1 MLYQIDDRINLQSQL
16 TQYSESKMEEKSWQ
30 GFRESGF
37 RVFFVGLFSLL
48 IAFIIYSKL
57 TMPSSDPLSVE
68 SHELIELAYGML
80 AIIAAS
86 MASSLYGAYII
97 FQSHQMRTAVGAGSG
112 RSLISFIT
120 NAFSNRKYWTI
131 MVVAAISYGI
141 FFGFLSQIL
150 VYRPDVSFTERGIE
164 VPSVD
169 MIPCCSAPGYMPMLT
184 VYITDHFLIL
194 IIPVNVILAAVVSML
209 VGFNV
214 ALSIFAYRMKRSMH
228 AKTSLVGGIGA
239 TSGLFVGCPT
249 CAGSILSAVLGVGV
263 AGAGTSASVLAP
275 FHTLFIAASIPALI
289 IAPFLIARSI
299 RSLSSCSSSNSNNNN
314 LT

>member
-1 MLYQIDDRINLQSQL
+1 MD
-16 TQYSESKMEEKSWQ
+16 EKRWQ
-30 GFRESGF
+30 AMRESGF
-37 RVFFVGLFSLL
+37 RVLFVGLFSLV
-48 IAFIIYSKL
+48 IAFVIYSRL
-57 TMPSSDPLSVE
+57 TVPSSDTTAVVMATQLTN
-68 SHELIELAYGML
+68 LAYAML
-80 AIIAAS
+80 AITAAS
-86 MASSLYGAYII
+86 MAAMAYGTYTI
-97 FQSHQMRTAVGAGSG
+97 FRSEQMRTAGTS
-112 RSLISFIT
+112 SLVSFIT
-120 NAFSNRKYWTI
+120 GAFASRNYWKI
-131 MVVAAISYGI
+131 MAIAAIGYGI

-194 IIPVNVILAAVVSML
+194 IIPVNVILAAVVSMF

-214 ALSIFAYRMKRSMH
+214 ALSIFAYRMKSSMH

-275 FHTLFIAASIPALI
+275 FQTLFIAASIPALI

-299 RSLSSCSSSNSNNNN
+299 RSLSSCSSNSSSSNNN

>member
-1 MLYQIDDRINLQSQL
+1 MD
-16 TQYSESKMEEKSWQ
+16 EKRWQ
-30 GFRESGF
+30 AMRESGF
-37 RVFFVGLFSLL
+37 RVLFVGLFSLV
-48 IAFIIYSKL
+48 IAFVIYSRL
-57 TMPSSDPLSVE
+57 TVPSSDATAVVMATQLTN
-68 SHELIELAYGML
+68 LAYAML
-80 AIIAAS
+80 AITAAS
-86 MASSLYGAYII
+86 MAAMAYGTYTI
-97 FQSHQMRTAVGAGSG
+97 FRSEQMRTAGTS
-112 RSLISFIT
+112 SLVSFIT
-120 NAFSNRKYWTI
+120 GAFASRNYWKI
-131 MVVAAISYGI
+131 MAIAAIGYGI

-214 ALSIFAYRMKRSMH
+214 ALSIFAYRMKSSMH

-275 FHTLFIAASIPALI
+275 FQTLFIAASIPALI

-299 RSLSSCSSSNSNNNN
+299 KSLSSCSSSSRNNN

>member
-1 MLYQIDDRINLQSQL
+1 MRSQPI
-16 TQYSESKMEEKSWQ
+16 QFSHSEMEEKSWQ
-30 GFRESGF
+30 GMREGGF
-37 RVFFVGLFSLL
+37 RVLFVGLFSLL

-97 FQSHQMRTAVGAGSG
+97 FQSQQMRTAVGAGSG

-120 NAFSNRKYWTI
+120 NAFSNRKYWAI

-150 VYRPDVSFTERGIE
+150 IYRPDVSFTERGIR
-164 VPSVD
+164 VPSID
-169 MIPCCSAPGYMPMLT
+169 LTPCCAAPGYMPMLT

-194 IIPVNVILAAVVSML
+194 IIPINVILATVVSLL

-214 ALSIFAYRMKRSMH
+214 ALSIFAFRLKKSLQT
-228 AKTSLVGGIGA
+228 KTSLAAGIGA

-249 CAGSILSAVLGVGV
+249 CAGSLISAMLGIGV
-263 AGAGTSASVLAP
+263 AGAGGTTAGA
-275 FHTLFIAASIPALI
+275 FAGFQTLFIAASIPALI
-289 IAPFLIARSI
+289 VAPFLSARSI
-299 RSLSSCSSSNSNNNN
+299 RSASTCNLS
-314 LT
+314 

>member
-1 MLYQIDDRINLQSQL
+1 MD
-16 TQYSESKMEEKSWQ
+16 EKRWQ
-30 GFRESGF
+30 AMRESGF
-37 RVFFVGLFSLL
+37 RVLFVGLFSLV
-48 IAFIIYSKL
+48 IAFVIYSRL
-57 TMPSSDPLSVE
+57 TVPSSDPTAVVMATQLTN
-68 SHELIELAYGML
+68 LAYAML
-80 AIIAAS
+80 AITTAS
-86 MASSLYGAYII
+86 MAAMAYGTYTI
-97 FQSHQMRTAVGAGSG
+97 FRSEQMRTAGTS
-112 RSLISFIT
+112 SLISFIT
-120 NAFSNRKYWTI
+120 GAFASRNYWKTMAI
-131 MVVAAISYGI
+131 AAIGYGI

-275 FHTLFIAASIPALI
+275 FQTLFIAASIPALI